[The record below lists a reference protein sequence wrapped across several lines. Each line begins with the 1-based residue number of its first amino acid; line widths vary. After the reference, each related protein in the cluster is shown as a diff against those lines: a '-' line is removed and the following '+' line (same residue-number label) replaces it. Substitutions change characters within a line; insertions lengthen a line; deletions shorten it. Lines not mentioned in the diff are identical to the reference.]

1 MKIEVEYYYKVRSF
15 NLDGGP
21 SDLTLLGLGNVFIHE
36 TGLVLEA
43 QVPKLI
49 LGWLF
54 RIGYVDKILWFIY
67 RKTLCSKTSITVPY
81 SQILIY
87 KKIGI
92 FKKMHMIVYK
102 PLNSYGENIT
112 VKFRLLRSSKQQ
124 EKEFYKILKDSLDTV
139 QSILNRI

>member
-1 MKIEVEYYYKVRSF
+1 MKIEVEYFYKVRSF
-15 NLDGGP
+15 RFDSGP

-36 TGLVLEA
+36 TGLLLEGE
-43 QVPKLI
+43 VPKLA

-54 RIGYVDKILWFIY
+54 RVSYVNEILWFFY
-67 RKTLCSKTSITVPY
+67 RKTFCSRTSITVPY

-92 FKKMHMIVYK
+92 FRNRHMIIYK

-112 VKFRLLRSSKQQ
+112 VKFRLLRSSKHQ
-124 EKEFYKILKDSLDTV
+124 EKEFYKILQDSLDTV
-139 QSILNRI
+139 QSLLKRI